1 MDGEDET
8 VYGSPATRLRILEAA
23 RTLIEDEGLQIT
35 MARVAEAAGVSRQA
49 LYKHVGSR
57 SGLLVQL
64 VGHLDDVLG
73 LADLVA
79 PVREAATGREALEAM
94 VAVHA
99 VYHQR
104 IIGFTRQAEAL
115 RHTDD
120 AVAAAWEDRMAG
132 RRVAHRE
139 IVERLADEGELADG
153 WDVDSG
159 ALLFYTVTLPRL
171 WDELVV
177 EQGWTIEKYREHVTR
192 LLVRGFL
199 ADP

>member
-1 MDGEDET
+1 MEGQDDME
-8 VYGSPATRLRILEAA
+8 YGRPATRLRILEAA
-23 RTLIEDEGLQIT
+23 RTLIEDEGLPIT
-35 MARVAEAAGVSRQA
+35 MAQVAEAAGVSRQA

-57 SGLLVQL
+57 SGLLVLL
-64 VGHLDDVLG
+64 VEYLDDVLG
-73 LADLVA
+73 LSELVA
-79 PVREAATGREALEAM
+79 PVRKAATGREALEAM

-104 IIGFTRQAEAL
+104 IVGFTRQAEAL

-139 IVERLADEGELADG
+139 IVQRLADEGELADD
-153 WDVDSG
+153 WDVDSA
-159 ALLFYTVTLPRL
+159 ALLFYTVTLPRT

-177 EQGWTIEKYREHVTR
+177 DRGWSIEQYCEHVTR

>member
-1 MDGEDET
+1 MVDHEGT
-8 VYGSPATRLRILEAA
+8 AYGRPATRGRILEAA
-23 RTLIEDEGLQIT
+23 RRLIEEEGLPIT
-35 MARVAEAAGVSRQA
+35 MAQVAEAAGVSRQA

-64 VGHLDDVLG
+64 VGHLDEVLG
-73 LADLVA
+73 LAELA
-79 PVREAATGREALEAM
+79 RPVREAATGREALEAM

-132 RRVAHRE
+132 RRAAHRG
-139 IVERLADEGELADG
+139 IVRQLADDGDLADG
-153 WDVDSG
+153 WDVDSA
-159 ALLFYTVTLPRL
+159 ALLFYTVTLPRT

-177 EQGWTIEKYREHVTR
+177 ERGWTIEQYREHMTR
-192 LLVRGFL
+192 LLVRAL
-199 ADP
+199 VR

>member
-1 MDGEDET
+1 MDGQDDMA
-8 VYGSPATRLRILEAA
+8 YGRPATRLRILEAA
-23 RTLIEDEGLQIT
+23 RTLIEDEGLPVT
-35 MARVAEAAGVSRQA
+35 MAQVAEAAGVSRQA

-64 VGHLDDVLG
+64 VEYLDSVLG

-120 AVAAAWEDRMAG
+120 SVAAAWEDRMAG

-139 IVERLADEGELADG
+139 IVQRLADEGELADD
-153 WDVDSG
+153 WDVDSA
-159 ALLFYTVTLPRL
+159 ALLFYTVTLPRT

-177 EQGWTIEKYREHVTR
+177 ERGWTIEQYHEHVTR

-199 ADP
+199 AEP